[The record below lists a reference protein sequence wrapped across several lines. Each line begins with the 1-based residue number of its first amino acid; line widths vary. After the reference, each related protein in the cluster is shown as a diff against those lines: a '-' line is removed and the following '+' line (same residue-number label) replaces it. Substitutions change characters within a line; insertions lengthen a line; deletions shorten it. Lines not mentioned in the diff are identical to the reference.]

1 MNCFVQVWRDYEP
14 RTMPVLVINLILP
27 PHYYDINLSTDKKQI
42 LLFKEDVLMAAFQEI
57 FRAAVDASNAN
68 IEIVSSL
75 AASTN
80 GADHG
85 KRSKTKSIQS
95 TTIGEVFGGVQ
106 QRKMKE
112 EGEKEK
118 EKEKRMDDEDGCV
131 EIPPSLSTP
140 SSFPAASVTPSI
152 PVHPPDANPLP
163 PSPSFRVETIPIPSN
178 PTLIDV
184 ASIPVVVDRCRK
196 SKKRRDPLPD
206 TPLTLFASP
215 TSGSSPSSSAIPS
228 SHSTESVNCEGIN
241 KHNYGDDNVQNGEM
255 MPMPMPMPKRRDVHD
270 INESNCLSIP
280 SSLPSQPSQ
289 PSQPSSMSSILTMIP
304 SNDCS
309 QPSNI
314 SHQSILSQFNSLLQS
329 KPSILQ
335 ETIASSSDFHPIR
348 TNANANTNT
357 NENNSGE
364 EGKVE
369 VDAPTARAEEEL
381 TRVLHKV
388 LHGKLQ

>member
-42 LLFKEDVLMAAFQEI
+42 LLFKEDVLLAAFQEI

-75 AASTN
+75 AASTS
-80 GADHG
+80 GADYG
-85 KRSKTKSIQS
+85 KRSRAKTVQS
-95 TTIGEVFGGVQ
+95 ATIGEVFGGVQ
-106 QRKMKE
+106 QRKVKE

-118 EKEKRMDDEDGCV
+118 EKEKGMDDEDGCV

-140 SSFPAASVTPSI
+140 SLFPTASTTSSSS
-152 PVHPPDANPLP
+152 VHPPDTNPPHP
-163 PSPSFRVETIPIPSN
+163 PPFSVETLPIPSN

-196 SKKRRDPLPD
+196 SKKRRDPLSD
-206 TPLTLFASP
+206 APLTLFASH
-215 TSGSSPSSSAIPS
+215 TSGYSPSSSAIPS
-228 SHSTESVNCEGIN
+228 SHSTESVDYEETS
-241 KHNYGDDNVQNGEM
+241 KHIYSDDNVQNGEIM
-255 MPMPMPMPKRRDVHD
+255 SMSMSMPMPKRRDVHD
-270 INESNCLSIP
+270 INESNCISTP
-280 SSLPSQPSQ
+280 SSLPSQ

-335 ETIASSSDFHPIR
+335 ETIVSSSDFRPIR
-348 TNANANTNT
+348 TNTNA

-364 EGKVE
+364 EGSVE

-388 LHGKLQ
+388 LDMQLP